1 MIKAGTLTC
10 GVLFTAVLLATTLE
24 AQSST
29 PPPLPPG
36 FELPKPALPARDIS
50 AEVDKMTK
58 SYGLSAE
65 KATVIK
71 AILEEQT
78 RKADEVAKND
88 SLAPDEKIHRM
99 LAIKDEEITRVSDAL
114 TPEQRKKYL
123 AEVRPAPP
131 QPPGSLPGA
140 SASSS
145 PAKQ

>member
-1 MIKAGTLTC
+1 MIKVSAFTC
-10 GVLFTAVLLATTLE
+10 SVLFTMLLLATRLE
-24 AQSST
+24 AQSSI
-29 PPPLPPG
+29 PPLPPG

-65 KATVIK
+65 KATVVK

-78 RKADEVAKND
+78 RKADEVAKNE
-88 SLAPDEKIHRM
+88 SLAPEEKIHRM

-123 AEVRPAPP
+123 ADVRPAPP
-131 QPPGSLPGA
+131 QPPSSPLDAP
-140 SASSS
+140 ASSS